1 MTYCKAIRKI
11 FDPPFS
17 GRIDFESACVLAK
30 EVGAK
35 ILNWNDV
42 LWIYDVKSDKWVKTA
57 FLLSDFEV

>member
-17 GRIDFESACVLAK
+17 VRIDIESACVLAK

-35 ILNWNDV
+35 ILNWEVN
-42 LWIYDVKSDKWVKTA
+42 
-57 FLLSDFEV
+57 FESINSM